1 MASRF
6 NNTAAAARS
15 QTRLLNERPRRTV
28 VALPER
34 ARYLALRPVAY
45 YGFAASIEHEPFPI
59 GERMHRLGQ
68 NIPISPIVFAPNP
81 SVLRLDS
88 LYRVRLPIFI
98 SRRLLPQRLGGAAG
112 PATAA

>member
-1 MASRF
+1 
-6 NNTAAAARS
+6 
-15 QTRLLNERPRRTV
+15 LNKRPRRAP
-28 VALPER
+28 VALTEL

-45 YGFAASIEHEPFPI
+45 YGFEASIEHEPSAI

-68 NIPISPIVFAPNP
+68 NIPISLIVFAQNP
-81 SVLRLDS
+81 SALRLDS

-98 SRRLLPQRLGGAAG
+98 SRRLLQQRFGGAAG